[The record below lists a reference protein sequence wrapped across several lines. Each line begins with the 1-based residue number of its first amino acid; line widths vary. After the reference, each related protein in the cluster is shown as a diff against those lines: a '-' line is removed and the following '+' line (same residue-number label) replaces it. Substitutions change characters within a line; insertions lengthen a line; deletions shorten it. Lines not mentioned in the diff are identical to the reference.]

1 MEEKRKDFWTMRK
14 RAPRGRRANTLN
26 LIGRMATV
34 LAFALLATGCATPKV
49 QPADP
54 ELVFKSDLLVF
65 LQNGVYFTQG
75 QKLKDTEFT
84 GTAYALED
92 DKRLRGLTSA
102 DRKDIQEINYD
113 SLIDLIVRN
122 DKVTG
127 MF

>member
-1 MEEKRKDFWTMRK
+1 MLVIIKSAPDTPEGKRGVK
-14 RAPRGRRANTLN
+14 
-26 LIGRMATV
+26 
-34 LAFALLATGCATPKV
+34 FARDMSA
-49 QPADP
+49 
-54 ELVFKSDLLVF
+54 EIVF

-75 QKLKDTEFT
+75 QKLGDLEFT

-92 DKRLRGLTSA
+92 DKRLRGLTSD

-113 SLIDLIVRN
+113 SLIDLIVKN